1 MLKLQE
7 LVKHISGKHV
17 YIQTHN
23 FPDPDALSSAY
34 GLKMLL
40 ASQGLQSTIC
50 YKGKIDR
57 FAMMKFIEYL
67 GVDLVNLNDLTD
79 MSSEDEIILVDSQK
93 GNANIVDMVGDEIIC
108 IDHHP
113 TFEYV
118 DYRFSDIRPNVGA
131 CASII
136 ASYYFENNI
145 LVDEKTAT
153 ALMYGIKVDTAN
165 LSRGVSP
172 LDLDMFYKLY
182 WISNRE
188 ILGQLDRSEIQFND
202 LRAYANAISSIK
214 MFDNISIAH
223 TGKECPEPL
232 IATISDFML
241 ELSEIDCSIVYS
253 VRKDG
258 IKLSVRSCVNQ
269 IDSGKLTKNALQGIG
284 SGGGHATMAGG
295 FAPYPEDMQDVDQF
309 IQVIEEGFMTEL
321 ARMNSTRVKK

>member
-1 MLKLQE
+1 MFELQE
-7 LVKHISGKHV
+7 IVKNIKGKHV

-40 ASQGLQSTIC
+40 AAQGIDATIC

-57 FAMMKFIEYL
+57 YAMMKFIEYL
-67 GVDLVNLNDLTD
+67 DTDVVNMDDLIEVNET
-79 MSSEDEIILVDSQK
+79 DEIILVDSQK
-93 GNANIVDMVGDEIIC
+93 GNANIVDMVGDEVIC

-113 TFEYV
+113 TFETV
-118 DYRFSDIRPNVGA
+118 EYRYSDIRPGVGA

-136 ASYYFENNI
+136 ASYFFENDI

-165 LSRGVSP
+165 LSRGVSR
-172 LDLDMFYKLY
+172 LDLDMFYQLY
-182 WISNRE
+182 WISNLE

-202 LRAYANAISSIK
+202 LKAYANAISSIK
-214 MFDNISIAH
+214 IFGNISIAH

-232 IATISDFML
+232 IASISDFML
-241 ELSEIDCSIVYS
+241 ALSEIDCSIVYS

-258 IKLSVRSCVNQ
+258 LKLSIRSCMNH
-269 IDSGKLTKNALQGIG
+269 IDSGRLAKSALCGIG

-295 FAPYPEDMQDVDQF
+295 FAPYPEDMEDVDQF
-309 IQVIEEGFMTEL
+309 VQFIEARFMEEL
-321 ARMNSTRVKK
+321 EKIKKENS